1 MTTIDF
7 VFGVSSRYSYLA
19 ISQLPKLTA
28 EFGVRFRWR
37 PVTTIALVRQARG
50 GGSTPFDGAPPA
62 MQYDFKWRRQDA
74 EAWAALYGIPF
85 REPHGRLKYDA
96 ALLNL
101 GCVAAEVLG
110 AIETFVPALQR
121 EIFVTDRA
129 GEITQ
134 ADIVAV
140 ARGAG
145 LDPLAFATLIDDA
158 GTKTAAQAIQD
169 EAVAK
174 GAFGVPTFLVDGK
187 VIWGNDRIPLLKHHL
202 ATRA

>member
-7 VFGVSSRYSYLA
+7 VFGASSRYSYLA
-19 ISQLPKLTA
+19 VSQLPKLAA

-62 MQYDFKWRRQDA
+62 KQYDFAWRRLDA

-85 REPHGRLKYDA
+85 REPHGRVKYDA
-96 ALLNL
+96 AQLNL
-101 GCVAAEVLG
+101 GCVAADVMG
-110 AIETFVPALQR
+110 RIEAFVPALQH

-129 GEITQ
+129 GEIGR
-134 ADIVAV
+134 ADIVNV
-140 ARGAG
+140 ARGIG
-145 LDPLAFATLIDDA
+145 LDPAAFETLLDDA
-158 GTKTAAQAIQD
+158 GTKAAAQAIQD

>member
-19 ISQLPKLTA
+19 LSQLPRLAA

-62 MQYDFKWRRQDA
+62 KQYDFAWRRLDA
-74 EAWAALYGIPF
+74 EAWATLYGIPF
-85 REPHGRLKYDA
+85 REPHGRVKYDA
-96 ALLNL
+96 AELNL
-101 GCVAAEVLG
+101 GCVAAELMG
-110 AIETFVPALQR
+110 AVEAFVPVLQR

-129 GEITQ
+129 GEIGRE
-134 ADIVAV
+134 DIVA
-140 ARGAG
+140 AAGSAG
-145 LDPLAFATLIDDA
+145 LDIGRFAALLDA
-158 GTKTAAQAIQD
+158 AETRAEAQAIQD
-169 EAVAK
+169 EAVAR

-187 VIWGNDRIPLLKHHL
+187 VIWGNDRIPLLRHHL
-202 ATRA
+202 ATRP